1 LQREYVG
8 FVEKVCADGHGRS
21 GLSVSDAR
29 QMLDRAEMLLGR
41 KAYEDAH
48 RLCLAVLQADP
59 GAARAWFLLGVLT
72 ADHDNF
78 AKAAE
83 LFDRACGLGPEVAR
97 HHAHLARVLV
107 ALNRRPEA
115 LAAAGRAVA
124 LAPADPL
131 TLDTLGVVFTR
142 LGQHAEALP
151 FFERATTAEAG
162 NASFLY
168 NLAAS
173 RQFAGDFTGAEA
185 AYDAALALEPD
196 LHRAWSSRV
205 QLARQTPE
213 RNFSPELE
221 RLFSQ
226 PSADPD
232 RALHLGHALAK
243 TYEDLGDPV
252 AALDW
257 LLRAKAA
264 KRAVTRYS
272 GEDDVRLFTAAAASL
287 EGPASGVGAASEEPI
302 FVVGL
307 PRSGTTLVDRILS
320 SHLQVTSAGELSN
333 FALLLKRATGT
344 ASNLVMDAETFRAA
358 GQVDMAKLGAD
369 YIASTRPLTGAT
381 PRFVDKMPL
390 NVLYAGL
397 IHRALPNAR
406 IVCLRRDPMDVC
418 LSNFRQLFATGFS
431 YYNYA
436 YDLEDVARY
445 YVGFDALVAHWRAAL
460 PADRFLEIAY
470 EDLVADQ
477 ETQTRALLDFCG
489 LPWDARCLSFHENAA
504 PVATASSVQVRQ
516 PLYSS
521 SVGRWRRYGEG
532 LAPMRAILQA
542 AGLVGDDGGGVN
554 PRR

>member
-1 LQREYVG
+1 V
-8 FVEKVCADGHGRS
+8 
-21 GLSVSDAR
+21 LSSLSAQ
-29 QMLDRAEMLLGR
+29 QMLDRAEILLGR
-41 KAYEDAH
+41 KAYEEAH
-48 RLCLAVLQADP
+48 RLCLAALQADA
-59 GAARAWFLLGVLT
+59 GDARAWFLLGVLT

-83 LFDRACGLGPEVAR
+83 LFDRACVLAPGVPR
-97 HHAHLARVLV
+97 HHAHLARVWI
-107 ALNRRPEA
+107 ALNRRDEA

-124 LAPADPL
+124 LAPTDPL

-151 FFERATTAEAG
+151 FFERAAAADDG

-173 RQFAGDFTGAEA
+173 RQFAGDFAGAET
-185 AYDAALALEPD
+185 AYAAALALEPD

-205 QLARQTPE
+205 QLGRQTPE
-213 RNFSPELE
+213 RNFTPQLE
-221 RLFSQ
+221 RLFAQAS
-226 PSADPD
+226 PDPD

-243 TYEDLGDPV
+243 THEDLGDPV

-257 LLRAKAA
+257 LLKAKAA
-264 KRAVTRYS
+264 KRRVISYAR
-272 GEDDVRLFTAAAASL
+272 EDDARLFAAAAASL
-287 EGPASGVGAASEEPI
+287 DGVAPGPGAASEEPI

-320 SHLQVTSAGELSN
+320 SHPQVTSAGELSN
-333 FALLLKRATGT
+333 FSLLFKRAAGT
-344 ASNLVMDAETFRAA
+344 DSNLVMDVETFQAA
-358 GQVDMAKLGAD
+358 GRVDLAKLGAD
-369 YIASTRPLTGAT
+369 YVASTRPLTGAT

-390 NVLYAGL
+390 NVFYAGL

-436 YDLEDVARY
+436 YDLEDVAAY
-445 YVGFDALVAHWRAAL
+445 YVGFDQLVAHWRAVL
-460 PADRFLEIAY
+460 PPDRFLEIGY

-477 ETQTRALLDFCG
+477 EARTRDLLAFCG
-489 LPWDARCLSFHENAA
+489 LPWDPQCLSFHENTA

-532 LAPMRAILQA
+532 LAPMRAVLEA
-542 AGLVGDDGGGVN
+542 AGLVSPEN
-554 PRR
+554 LA